1 MSYLDQ
7 IDKTKVPQ
15 HVAIIMDGNGRWA
28 KERGLARMYGHQKGV
43 EVLHDITTTA
53 ADTGV
58 KYLTMYAFSIENWNR
73 PVEEVNALMDI
84 LVDLIEKETIT
95 LMEKNVRLLTIGDT
109 DMLPENVKKAFMGC
123 IKQTKNNT
131 GLKLIF
137 ALSYSSRWEITKA
150 MREVAQLAIDGKVKP
165 EEIDEQFVGAHL
177 STGIQG
183 IPDPDLLIRTS
194 GELRI
199 SNYLLWQIAY
209 SELYFC
215 DTFWPDFSVED
226 LHRAIES
233 FQSRQRRF
241 GKTEEQVE
249 AESPTSDSS
258 LNEGE

>member
-7 IDKTKVPQ
+7 IDKTKVPE

-43 EVLHDITTTA
+43 EVLHDITTCA
-53 ADTGV
+53 ANTGV

-73 PVEEVNALMDI
+73 PVEEVSALMDI

-109 DMLPENVKKAFMGC
+109 EMLPENVRKAFMGC
-123 IKQTKNNT
+123 IEQTKNNT

-150 MREVAQLAIDGKVKP
+150 MREVTQLAIEGKVKP
-165 EEIDEQFVGAHL
+165 EEIDEQFVSRHL

-209 SELYFC
+209 SELYFTPC
-215 DTFWPDFSVED
+215 RWPDFTEEEFWKAIVD
-226 LHRAIES
+226 YQHRE
-233 FQSRQRRF
+233 RRF
-241 GKTEEQVE
+241 GKTSEQVR
-249 AESPTSDSS
+249 
-258 LNEGE
+258 

>member
-1 MSYLDQ
+1 MSYFNQ
-7 IDKTKVPQ
+7 IDLSRVPE

-53 ADTGV
+53 ANTGV

-73 PVEEVNALMDI
+73 PKEEVNSLMEI
-84 LVDLIEKETIT
+84 LVDLIEKETVT

-109 DMLPENVKKAFMGC
+109 DMLPDTVKKAFMGC
-123 IKQTKNNT
+123 IEQTKNNT

-137 ALSYSSRWEITKA
+137 ALSYSSRWEITTAVKQI
-150 MREVAQLAIDGKVKP
+150 AQMAIDGKVNPKD
-165 EEIDEQFVGAHL
+165 IDEQFVGSHL
-177 STGIQG
+177 STGLQG

-209 SELYFC
+209 SELYFTPC
-215 DTFWPDFSVED
+215 RWPEFTDEEFWKAIVDYQ
-226 LHRAIES
+226 HRE
-233 FQSRQRRF
+233 RRF
-241 GKTEEQVE
+241 GKTSEQIH
-249 AESPTSDSS
+249 
-258 LNEGE
+258 